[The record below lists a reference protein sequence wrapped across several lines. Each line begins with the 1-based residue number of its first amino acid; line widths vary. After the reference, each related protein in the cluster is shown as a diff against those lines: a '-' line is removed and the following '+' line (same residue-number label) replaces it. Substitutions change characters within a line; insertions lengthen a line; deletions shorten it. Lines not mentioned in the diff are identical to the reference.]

1 MSHLG
6 RDLIYAITIIIMSLC
21 IGLFG
26 AGSAAGQSQETV
38 VHVEAMDHAFDVDAP
53 NELPSGWATFILSN
67 QMANE
72 MHEISMV
79 QLPEGVTHEDYL
91 TDYMIA
97 WETLLL
103 EYQEGLVER
112 SGISDRVN
120 EMLPDWSGGLRY
132 VTERGLASPGRT
144 AERTVYLEP
153 GEYLL
158 VCWLKTEEGIIHI
171 MRGMHW
177 EFTVKEGAADSQVPN
192 PESRI
197 TLHENEIEVDWEP
210 VTGKH
215 DFEVELRKNSNGRSY
230 HNNLHLVRLDEETD
244 LDEVNEW
251 MDWYIVGGL
260 RSPSPGEFLGGFG
273 VERVADTAY
282 FSLNI
287 TEPGD
292 YAWVVFVSRGQGLYK
307 RFTID

>member
-1 MSHLG
+1 MTTQRKG
-6 RDLIYAITIIIMSLC
+6 LISAIAVALC
-21 IGLFG
+21 MGLFTTG
-26 AGSAAGQSQETV
+26 QLFGQSQQIV
-38 VHVEAMDHAFDVDAP
+38 VNVEAMDHAFDVDAP
-53 NELPSGWATFILSN
+53 NELPSGWVTFILNN

-79 QLPEGVTHEDYL
+79 ELPDGVTHEDYL

-120 EMLPDWSGGLRY
+120 EMLPAWSDGIRY
-132 VTERGLASPGRT
+132 VTARGLASPGRT

-153 GEYLL
+153 GNYLL

-177 EFTVKEGAADSQVPN
+177 EFTVREDTADSPVPN

-210 VTGKH
+210 ETGKH
-215 DFEVELRKNSNGRSY
+215 AFALEINRYPTGQFF
-230 HNNLHLVRLDEETD
+230 HNNVHLVRLEEGTD

-251 MDWYIVGGL
+251 MDWYKVGGL
-260 RSPSPGEFLGGFG
+260 RSPSPGEFLGGFE

-292 YAWVVFVSRGQGLYK
+292 YAWVVFVSQGHGLHK
-307 RFTID
+307 RFTVK